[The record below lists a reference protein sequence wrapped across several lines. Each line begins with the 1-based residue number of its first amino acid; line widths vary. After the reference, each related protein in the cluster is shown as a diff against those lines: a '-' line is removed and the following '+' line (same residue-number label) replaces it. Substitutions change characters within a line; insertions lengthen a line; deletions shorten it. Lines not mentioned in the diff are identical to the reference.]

1 MEPTGLSS
9 ATCMLCSGRPNSGH
23 LILRSTS
30 GLLGGGAAAVD
41 APRNDEALAAVD
53 DAPKNDEALL
63 CRLEMPIV
71 GGADPKEKGLGE
83 GAGAWGGSSGMRAP
97 SGRCLH
103 SLCRGWKERTFCRA
117 AAKDNS
123 SLGEGICPRIS
134 PLEVSAV
141 VARFARS
148 ESHGRDFRKDSVD
161 PCAIRRPRSP

>member
-30 GLLGGGAAAVD
+30 GLLDGGAAAVD

-83 GAGAWGGSSGMRAP
+83 AAGACGGSSGMW
-97 SGRCLH
+97 SGTSGGRCGRLLRCLH
-103 SLCRGWKERTFCRA
+103 SLPRVERADVF
-117 AAKDNS
+117 
-123 SLGEGICPRIS
+123 
-134 PLEVSAV
+134 
-141 VARFARS
+141 
-148 ESHGRDFRKDSVD
+148 
-161 PCAIRRPRSP
+161 